1 MVDSPAKYTN
11 VWRDELMHDHAGRHT
26 HESAPLHSREK
37 SGGRRRISAPMANS
51 QHDENPR
58 FARAPDETS
67 FLYLTTVFPLLLFQE
82 LATRMVK
89 KGEKQTKLVEDITD
103 NPWRIPIPKFSESDN
118 PTGTIYESTFSVL
131 FPKYREEYMKEY
143 LPLIKKSLEKEGV
156 RTELDLAKGSI
167 SVFTTKK
174 TYDPFIIIKARDMV
188 KLISRSVPYEQAV
201 RVLEDEIS
209 CDVIKI
215 GRIVRN
221 KDRFVKR
228 RQRLVGPKGT
238 TLKSLELLTNCYIL
252 VHGQTVSAIG
262 PHKGLQQVRK
272 IVEDCMKNIHPVY
285 NIKSLMIKR
294 ELMKD
299 EKLKNESWD
308 RFLPKTK
315 INQSKRRK
323 PKQIRRKSE
332 KDYTP
337 FPPAIA

>member
-1 MVDSPAKYTN
+1 
-11 VWRDELMHDHAGRHT
+11 
-26 HESAPLHSREK
+26 
-37 SGGRRRISAPMANS
+37 
-51 QHDENPR
+51 
-58 FARAPDETS
+58 
-67 FLYLTTVFPLLLFQE
+67 
-82 LATRMVK
+82 MVK
-89 KGEKQTKLVEDITD
+89 KKENAQESKLVEDITD
-103 NPWRIPIPKFSESDN
+103 NPWRIPIPKFSEGDN
-118 PTGTIYESTFSVL
+118 PNGTIYESTFSVL

-156 RTELDLAKGSI
+156 KVELDLAKGSI
-167 SVFTTKK
+167 KVATTKK

-215 GRIVRN
+215 GTLVRN

-228 RQRLVGPKGT
+228 RARLVGPKGT

-272 IVEDCMKNIHPVY
+272 VVEDCMKNIHPVY
-285 NIKSLMIKR
+285 NIKALMIKR

-323 PKQIRRKSE
+323 PKHIRRKSD

-337 FPPAIA
+337 FPPPIA

>member
-1 MVDSPAKYTN
+1 M
-11 VWRDELMHDHAGRHT
+11 G
-26 HESAPLHSREK
+26 
-37 SGGRRRISAPMANS
+37 
-51 QHDENPR
+51 
-58 FARAPDETS
+58 
-67 FLYLTTVFPLLLFQE
+67 
-82 LATRMVK
+82 K
-89 KGEKQTKLVEDITD
+89 KKTPKPQTVEDITD
-103 NPWRIPIPKFSESDN
+103 NPWRIPIPKFTESDN
-118 PTGTIYESTFSVL
+118 PTGTIYESTFSLL

-143 LPLIKKSLEKEGV
+143 YPIIKKALEKEGIK
-156 RTELDLAKGSI
+156 TELDLAKGSV
-167 SVFTTKK
+167 SVSTTKK
-174 TYDPFIIIKARDMV
+174 TYDPFIIIKARDVV
-188 KLISRSVPYEQAV
+188 KLISRSVPYEQAI

-221 KDRFVKR
+221 KERFVKR

-272 IVEDCMKNIHPVY
+272 VVEDCMKNIHPVY

-299 EKLKNESWD
+299 DKLRNESWE
-308 RFLPKTK
+308 RFLPKVK

-323 PKQIRRKSE
+323 PKFIRKKSE
-332 KDYTP
+332 YTP
-337 FPPAIA
+337 FPPPMEES

>member
-1 MVDSPAKYTN
+1 MGKKN
-11 VWRDELMHDHAGRHT
+11 N
-26 HESAPLHSREK
+26 EK
-37 SGGRRRISAPMANS
+37 
-51 QHDENPR
+51 
-58 FARAPDETS
+58 
-67 FLYLTTVFPLLLFQE
+67 
-82 LATRMVK
+82 
-89 KGEKQTKLVEDITD
+89 KQQTVEDITD
-103 NPWRIPIPKFSESDN
+103 NPWRIPIPKFTEADN
-118 PTGTIYESTFSVL
+118 PVGTIYESTFSLL

-143 LPLIKKSLEKEGV
+143 FPLIKKALEKEGIKA
-156 RTELDLAKGSI
+156 ELDLAKGSVCV
-167 SVFTTKK
+167 STTKK

-201 RVLEDEIS
+201 RVLEDETS
-209 CDVIKI
+209 CDIIKI
-215 GRIVRN
+215 AKVVRN

-272 IVEDCMKNIHPVY
+272 VVEDCMKNIHPVY
-285 NIKSLMIKR
+285 NIKALMIKR

-308 RFLPKTK
+308 RFLPKVK
-315 INQSKRRK
+315 MNQSKRRK
-323 PKQIRRKSE
+323 PRKINRKSE

-337 FPPAIA
+337 FPPPIA

>member
-1 MVDSPAKYTN
+1 MGKKNP
-11 VWRDELMHDHAGRHT
+11 
-26 HESAPLHSREK
+26 EK
-37 SGGRRRISAPMANS
+37 KR
-51 QHDENPR
+51 
-58 FARAPDETS
+58 
-67 FLYLTTVFPLLLFQE
+67 
-82 LATRMVK
+82 
-89 KGEKQTKLVEDITD
+89 QTVEDITD
-103 NPWRIPIPKFSESDN
+103 NPWRIPIPKFTEADN
-118 PTGTIYESTFSVL
+118 PIGTVYESTFSLL

-143 LPLIKKSLEKEGV
+143 FPLIKNSLEKEGIKS
-156 RTELDLAKGSI
+156 ELDLAKGSV
-167 SVFTTKK
+167 SVSTTKK

-201 RVLEDEIS
+201 RVLEDETS

-215 GRIVRN
+215 GTFVRN

-262 PHKGLQQVRK
+262 PHKGLQQVRRV
-272 IVEDCMKNIHPVY
+272 VEDCMKNVHPVY

-299 EKLKNESWD
+299 EKLRNESWD
-308 RFLPKTK
+308 RFLPKVK
-315 INQSKRRK
+315 VNQSKRRK
-323 PKQIRRKSE
+323 PKRIRHKSE

-337 FPPAIA
+337 FPPPMDT